1 MALILLCEEDIDPN
15 GSDVRCVRD
24 DRPTKTQMTIGD
36 HLVGWATTRAE
47 VLKAVGTGGFSNQ
60 PNCPGPN
67 LPPKTL
73 GSWAPGTKLTNLR
86 FKI

>member
-36 HLVGWATTRAE
+36 HLVGWAT
-47 VLKAVGTGGFSNQ
+47 AVIPAIFH
-60 PNCPGPN
+60 
-67 LPPKTL
+67 LFTL
-73 GSWAPGTKLTNLR
+73 THSEA
-86 FKI
+86 